1 MCNSDLIL
9 FFFLCKLKCIFE
21 IFKITQKSQKLTT
34 KNRISNQS
42 GNDPLS
48 NGQKSKFS
56 KKKNR
61 KKLSFGFFLFFTN
74 MHRKRREFHT
84 RTTSCCFFC
93 QWQWPATTF
102 HFYNIFNNSH
112 FFLTNVKR

>member
-21 IFKITQKSQKLTT
+21 IFKIKQKSQKLTT
-34 KNRISNQS
+34 KNRS

-61 KKLSFGFFLFFTN
+61 KKLSFGFLFCFLPTCTGNDVSFTREPLRAAFFVN
-74 MHRKRREFHT
+74 GNGQLPHFI
-84 RTTSCCFFC
+84 F
-93 QWQWPATTF
+93 TTF
-102 HFYNIFNNSH
+102 
-112 FFLTNVKR
+112 LTILISF

>member
-61 KKLSFGFFLFFTN
+61 KKLSFGFFFVFFTN

-84 RTTSCCFFC
+84 RTTFISFRAAFFVNGNG
-93 QWQWPATTF
+93 QLPHFIFTTF
-102 HFYNIFNNSH
+102 
-112 FFLTNVKR
+112 LTILISF